1 VSATSQLVEAA
12 DAYPWMSGP
21 AASLAVLAVA
31 SFRRMIRT
39 WIRLIVAVIV
49 AVAVGS
55 GFAAATEWSLSTP
68 DTGNTN
74 CACVI
79 GLSSL
84 FR

>member
-1 VSATSQLVEAA
+1 MNATWQLVEAA
-12 DAYPWMSGP
+12 DAYRWMSGP

-39 WIRLIVAVIV
+39 WIRLVVAVIV
-49 AVAVGS
+49 AVAVGF
-55 GFAAATEWSLSTP
+55 GFAAATAWSLSTP
-68 DTGNTN
+68 DAGSTN

-79 GLSSL
+79 GLSGQ